1 MTYHTQDGA
10 QSAQCDQ
17 MAPASLSTSSLTHL
31 SLRSTLKSHA
41 LSYPPLPFWKKLKE
55 AGCLTLPAEGTRGVC
70 DFTLNCSYLQRAL
83 EGCVCVCVIL
93 NCSYLQRAL
102 EGCVCVCERERER
115 ERFYFKLFLPLPFFV
130 EYSGLS
136 FWILLVFLHSISQA
150 TCLHGFQAAKVT
162 REPAILIPCLFFL
175 PSPPTPVSVCC

>member
-10 QSAQCDQ
+10 QSAQRDQ

-70 DFTLNCSYLQRAL
+70 DFT
-83 EGCVCVCVIL
+83 
-93 NCSYLQRAL
+93 
-102 EGCVCVCERERER
+102 
-115 ERFYFKLFLPLPFFV
+115 
-130 EYSGLS
+130 
-136 FWILLVFLHSISQA
+136 
-150 TCLHGFQAAKVT
+150 
-162 REPAILIPCLFFL
+162 
-175 PSPPTPVSVCC
+175 